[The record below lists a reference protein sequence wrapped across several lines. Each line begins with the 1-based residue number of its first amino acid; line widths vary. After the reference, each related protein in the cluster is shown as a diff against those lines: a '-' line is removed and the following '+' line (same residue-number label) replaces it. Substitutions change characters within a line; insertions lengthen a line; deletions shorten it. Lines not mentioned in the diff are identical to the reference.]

1 MGVVITFIRMWRVMT
16 TQANVKYGVEL
27 ETFNI
32 FHGIMV
38 FTLIWSMGDYL
49 YIINHVVTT
58 HLLRE
63 DFPLI
68 LEHPFRITR
77 KSWKNISSV
86 ISVIFLLRSNFQPC
100 NGMMPVAKGFKLVGI
115 LGRIHLWDRRQM
127 EKLGPDAI
135 PLTKS

>member
-1 MGVVITFIRMWRVMT
+1 MT

-77 KSWKNISSV
+77 KYFLSNISN
-86 ISVIFLLRSNFQPC
+86 FLITLKFPTMQWYD
-100 NGMMPVAKGFKLVGI
+100 A
-115 LGRIHLWDRRQM
+115 RR
-127 EKLGPDAI
+127 KRV
-135 PLTKS
+135 